1 MMGAMTEQAPVPA
14 GKKGNWGAKII
25 LILVALVFAVI
36 SYFALAAFLPRWWS
50 QTIGQQVNGSI
61 SAGILAGMFYGFVFT
76 FAATLVALIG
86 LNRKVGWLFKIA
98 LVVLGVAISTPNLL
112 TLSIALGSGG
122 GAHAGER
129 VLDVDAPGFRTASL
143 VAAIAGFV
151 AAVLLVVFIQLWRS
165 RGRKMKTLKQAEK
178 DRLLAEK
185 ENERAEAV
193 GSASGPAGTDPAS
206 TGPASPDP
214 VGTGDSTPPAAD
226 RPDGKPD
233 RQ

>member
-1 MMGAMTEQAPVPA
+1 MMGAMTEQAPVSPK
-14 GKKGNWGAKII
+14 KKGNWGAKII

-76 FAATLVALIG
+76 FAAALVALIG
-86 LNRKVGWLFKIA
+86 LNRKVGWPFKIA

-112 TLSIALGSGG
+112 TLSIALGSSN

-151 AAVLLVVFIQLWRS
+151 AAVVLVVLVQMWRS
-165 RGRKMKTLKQAEK
+165 RGKKMKVLQRAERDRLQAEK
-178 DRLLAEK
+178 
-185 ENERAEAV
+185 EAGQAAAGRPTS
-193 GSASGPAGTDPAS
+193 GSVSPGDPTPRRTD
-206 TGPASPDP
+206 G
-214 VGTGDSTPPAAD
+214 
-226 RPDGKPD
+226 PDGIPD

>member
-14 GKKGNWGAKII
+14 RKKGNWGAKII

-165 RGRKMKTLKQAEK
+165 RGRKMKTLRQAEK
-178 DRLLAEK
+178 DRLQAEK
-185 ENERAEAV
+185 ESGRPEAV
-193 GSASGPAGTDPAS
+193 GPASGAAGTDPAN
-206 TGPASPDP
+206 TGGSAPS
-214 VGTGDSTPPAAD
+214 AAD
-226 RPDGKPD
+226 RPNGKPD